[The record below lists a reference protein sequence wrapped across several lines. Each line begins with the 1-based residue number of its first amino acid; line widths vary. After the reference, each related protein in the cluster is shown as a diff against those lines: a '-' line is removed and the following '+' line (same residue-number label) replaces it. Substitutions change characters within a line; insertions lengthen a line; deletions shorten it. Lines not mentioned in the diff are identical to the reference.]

1 MRLRRRIMNECKG
14 NPRLQKAV
22 AMALFIKSK
31 IGRGST
37 IRNYSVNKLHGIT
50 GISATTIK
58 KYMPVII
65 GMGLAHFEGK
75 GCQHLVMGK
84 MCSHTDGRNIC
95 VDRFVFDSFKETY
108 NSLRA
113 YLVMLIQSR
122 KDFIR
127 RTIQT
132 ATNPKRGEDYKAARK
147 TMKRLVR
154 EGVLRGMYEAYREY
168 GIGLAR
174 IAKETGNCIRTAC
187 KVVKYAVEQK
197 WMQKKRHFSRFFA
210 PNVNFMHVDGFT
222 FSTRNN
228 LYKVSPNTYSL
239 NKHVASDI
247 SYGIIRW

>member
-1 MRLRRRIMNECKG
+1 
-14 NPRLQKAV
+14 
-22 AMALFIKSK
+22 MALFIKSK

-37 IRNYSVNKLHGIT
+37 IRNYSVNKVRTIT

-65 GMGLAHFEGK
+65 GMGLAHFEGR
-75 GCQHLVMGK
+75 GCSHLVIGK
-84 MCSHTDGRNIC
+84 MCSRTDGRNIC
-95 VDRFVFDSFKETY
+95 VDRFVFTSFKETY

-113 YLVMLIQSR
+113 YLFLLIQSR

-132 ATNPKRGEDYKAARK
+132 ATCPKRGEDFKAARK

-154 EGVLRGMYEAYREY
+154 EGVLRSMYETYKEY

-187 KVVKYAVEQK
+187 NVVKYAVGHK
-197 WMQKKRHFSRFFA
+197 LVQKKRHFSRVFA
-210 PNVNFMHVDGFT
+210 PNVNFRQVDGYT
-222 FSTRNN
+222 FSTMNS
-228 LYKVSPNTYSL
+228 LYKVLPNTYSL
-239 NKHVASDI
+239 NKYVASDI
-247 SYGIIRW
+247 SHGIIRW